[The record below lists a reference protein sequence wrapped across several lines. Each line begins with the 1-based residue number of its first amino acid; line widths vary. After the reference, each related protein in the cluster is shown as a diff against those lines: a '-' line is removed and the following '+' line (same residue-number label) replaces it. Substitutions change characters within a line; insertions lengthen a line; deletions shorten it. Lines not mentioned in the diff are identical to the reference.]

1 MKVKDVMERK
11 VLAIKPHTTL
21 KEAAKVLVENNING
35 VPVVDDENRIV
46 GLLTMGDIIH
56 HIRSRMEALGIVLA
70 PGPFDVVDLYFLEPN
85 FLENKDAIK
94 EVANDPVSEVMK
106 KRFHHVHEDDELEDA
121 ISLLSKKDIS
131 VLPVVDSKMHV
142 LGIVTRG
149 DILRVIAGEK

>member
-21 KEAAKVLVENNING
+21 KEAAKVLVKNNING
-35 VPVVDDENRIV
+35 VPVVDDENRIE

-56 HIRSRMEALGIVLA
+56 HIRSRMEALGFVLA
-70 PGPFDVVDLYFLEPN
+70 PWPFDVVDLYFLEPE
-85 FLENKDAIK
+85 FLENKDAIR

-106 KRFHHVHEDDELEDA
+106 KRFHYVQQDDELEDA

-131 VLPVVDSKMHV
+131 VLPVVDPKMH
-142 LGIVTRG
+142 LIGIVTRG